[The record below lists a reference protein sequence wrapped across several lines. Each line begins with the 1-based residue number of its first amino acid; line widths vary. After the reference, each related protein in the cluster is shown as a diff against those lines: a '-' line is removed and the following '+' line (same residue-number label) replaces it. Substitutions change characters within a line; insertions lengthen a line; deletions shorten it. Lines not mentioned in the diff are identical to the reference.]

1 MLLLPPIGPDRGR
14 RVASAFAGAQ
24 ILVVGDAM
32 LDRFIVG
39 RVTRISPEAP
49 VPVVTFDHETYRIGG
64 AANVAHNV
72 TAFGGQATLVAV
84 TGQDDTAA
92 TLARACHEAGIS
104 PFFVGDATRQTTTK
118 VRIVTERKHQVARI
132 DYEADAE
139 ISGAIEDRVVIA
151 VQQQAAHASA
161 IVISDYLKGSITRRI
176 VQAVLAAAGERGV
189 PVLVDPKIPHL
200 EYYAGASVVTPN
212 HHEAE
217 IATHMRVRTDEEAR
231 AAARVFRERAGCDAV
246 LMTRGDQGM
255 WLLGGRRGGA
265 AARGGPRGGRRHRRR
280 RHRHRDDGAVA
291 GRRRHARRGCAPGQR
306 SRGNLGEQV
315 RPRRRD
321 AERAPH
327 RTRRL
332 GECVASVAPSMNDDR
347 DVIIDVA
354 SIIRSSIIVHRCRHG
369 STASCPRQ
377 VEQRIRESTE

>member
-1 MLLLPPIGPDRGR
+1 MALLPPIGPDRR
-14 RVASAFAGAQ
+14 RRIASAFAGAH

-49 VPVVTFDHETYRIGG
+49 VPVVTFDHETHRIGG

-72 TAFGGQATLVAV
+72 TALGGQATLIAV

-92 TLARACHEAGIS
+92 TLARACREAGIS
-104 PFFVGDATRQTTTK
+104 PSLVGDATRPTTTK

-139 ISGAIEDRVVIA
+139 IAGSIEDRVVSA

-161 IVISDYLKGSITRRI
+161 IVISDYLKGSITRRV
-176 VQAVLAAAGERGV
+176 VQAAIAAGAARAI

-200 EYYAGASVVTPN
+200 EYYAGAGVVTPN
-212 HHEAE
+212 NHEAE

-255 WLLGGRRGGA
+255 WLLGDDVEGQLPAVAREVADVTGA
-265 AARGGPRGGRRHRRR
+265 GDTVIATMALSLAAGATLAEAARLANEAAGISVGKFGP
-280 RHRHRDDGAVA
+280 AVVT
-291 GRRRHARRGCAPGQR
+291 PGE
-306 SRGNLGEQV
+306 LLAAL
-315 RPRRRD
+315 D
-321 AERAPH
+321 ASAN
-327 RTRRL
+327 
-332 GECVASVAPSMNDDR
+332 V
-347 DVIIDVA
+347 
-354 SIIRSSIIVHRCRHG
+354 
-369 STASCPRQ
+369 
-377 VEQRIRESTE
+377 